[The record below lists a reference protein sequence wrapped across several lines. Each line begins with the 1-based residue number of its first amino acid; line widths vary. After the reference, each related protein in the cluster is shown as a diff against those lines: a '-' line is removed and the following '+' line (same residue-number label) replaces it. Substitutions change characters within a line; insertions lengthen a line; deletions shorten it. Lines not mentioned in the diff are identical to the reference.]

1 MAARIETALAERGV
15 FVGESGTGTGKTYA
29 YLVPA
34 LASGSK
40 VLLSTGTKKPY

>member
-29 YLVPA
+29 YLVPERG
-34 LASGSK
+34 LIEGP
-40 VLLSTGTKKPY
+40 G